1 MVIEIFKN
9 LARYPAKLIMISKN
23 DKIRMLNSLLAAIS
37 PISNEIFANATAGI
51 NKALKD
57 GTKVSLEE
65 FAHRAIAIY
74 NPSAKLEF
82 IDFSSGYFDPLFAIV
97 IISSAMKRLSGY
109 PSAILVINGLSEL
122 PQGKRRTKNMR
133 QQKAEDLEM
142 AESYVMRY
150 RKSFPSIEVFF
161 I

>member
-1 MVIEIFKN
+1 
-9 LARYPAKLIMISKN
+9 MISK
-23 DKIRMLNSLLAAIS
+23 DEKIRILNSLLASVS

-51 NKALKD
+51 NNALKD
-57 GTKVSLEE
+57 GIEVSLEE
-65 FAHRAIAIY
+65 FARRAISIY
-74 NPSAKLEF
+74 NPVAKLEF
-82 IDFSSGYFDPLFAIV
+82 IDFSSGYFDPLFAMP

-109 PSAILVINGLSEL
+109 SCAILVINGLSEL

-133 QQKAEDLEM
+133 EQKAEDFEL
-142 AESYVMRY
+142 AENYVMRY